1 MTASDPARRLLAL
14 LRRQPVVSGEQ
25 LSARLGISR
34 AAIWKHVE
42 QLRARGY
49 RIEAQHA
56 RGYRLTGAPDRLL
69 PEEIVPRLTARRLGR
84 RIVYFEETDSTN
96 VQAMRLARDGAPE
109 GTLVLAERQTH
120 GRGRLGRS
128 WSSPAYVNL
137 YASWILRPTLAP
149 AAAPQVSLA
158 AALAVARVLAT
169 HAPGRVAIKWPN
181 DCLLDGRKVSGI
193 LTEMDAE
200 IDRVRAVV
208 LGIGV
213 NLNGTE
219 RAFPAELRPTAT
231 SVRLATRRRV
241 DRIAFTAALCDALE
255 SVYDRLLQDGFA
267 PLIGEWNEYSCL
279 TGKQVT
285 VDCSGQRTTGTVRG
299 LDASGRLVLALAGA
313 SEGADGAADVH
324 GSERVQYIVAGD
336 VTVVGGYA
344 RATAGTERATR
355 SEGR

>member
-1 MTASDPARRLLAL
+1 LTL

-25 LSARLGISR
+25 LSATLGISR

-49 RIEAQHA
+49 RIQAEHA

-69 PEEIVPRLTARRLGR
+69 PDEIVPRLGARRLGR

-109 GTLVLAERQTH
+109 GTLVVAERQTH
-120 GRGRLGRS
+120 GRGRMGRS

-137 YASWILRPTLAP
+137 YASWILRPALAP
-149 AAAPQVSLA
+149 AAAPQLSLA
-158 AALAVARVLAT
+158 AALGVARALAPL
-169 HAPGRVAIKWPN
+169 AAGKVAIKWPN
-181 DCLLDGRKVSGI
+181 DCLLDGRKVAGI

-200 IDRVRAVV
+200 LDRVRAVV
-208 LGIGV
+208 VGIGV

-219 RAFPAELRPTAT
+219 RTFPPELRATAT
-231 SVRLATRRRV
+231 SVRLATGRRV

-255 SVYDRLLQDGFA
+255 SVYDRLLQDGFGA
-267 PLIGEWNEYSCL
+267 LIGEWNEYSCL
-279 TGKQVT
+279 TGRQVT

-299 LDASGRLVLALAGA
+299 LDESGRLVLALGGTTA
-313 SEGADGAADVH
+313 EGTRADGATQIEA
-324 GSERVQYIVAGD
+324 GERVQYIVAGD

-344 RATAGTERATR
+344 RATAGTERATQSDTR
-355 SEGR
+355 

>member
-1 MTASDPARRLLAL
+1 
-14 LRRQPVVSGEQ
+14 
-25 LSARLGISR
+25 
-34 AAIWKHVE
+34 
-42 QLRARGY
+42 
-49 RIEAQHA
+49 
-56 RGYRLTGAPDRLL
+56 
-69 PEEIVPRLTARRLGR
+69 
-84 RIVYFEETDSTN
+84 
-96 VQAMRLARDGAPE
+96 
-109 GTLVLAERQTH
+109 
-120 GRGRLGRS
+120 
-128 WSSPAYVNL
+128 
-137 YASWILRPTLAP
+137 
-149 AAAPQVSLA
+149 
-158 AALAVARVLAT
+158 
-169 HAPGRVAIKWPN
+169 
-181 DCLLDGRKVSGI
+181 VSGI